1 MEYKK
6 VELKPIYIKDE
17 ILIQWTYYIENQVK
31 HKNINQYETQ
41 KELIKLLDSEFRQL
55 VLFTEDADYQIL
67 VGKKGKVKILN
78 QSPTKKSIGIT
89 HNRKK
94 NYILEEGVPY
104 PFLVYLGV
112 MTEDGKVKHQRY
124 DKFKQLNRYL
134 EIVNDVIKHLDQ
146 EFIRIVDFGCG
157 KAYLTFAL
165 YHYLVN
171 VLGKNVEIIGLD
183 LKESV
188 IQFGNET
195 AQALNY
201 EKLKFYKGDIESFN
215 EADEVDMVISLHAC
229 DTATDDALIKGMK
242 WNAKILIAV
251 PCCQHE
257 LFSKVKSEQLNGLL
271 KYGIYKERISAL
283 LTDALRASLLEQNG
297 YEVDAIEFVSMEH
310 TAKNIMLRAVK
321 TDKIDNSATAEFESL
336 KEIFG
341 LKEFH
346 MEKNL

>member
-1 MEYKK
+1 
-6 VELKPIYIKDE
+6 
-17 ILIQWTYYIENQVK
+17 
-31 HKNINQYETQ
+31 
-41 KELIKLLDSEFRQL
+41 
-55 VLFTEDADYQIL
+55 
-67 VGKKGKVKILN
+67 
-78 QSPTKKSIGIT
+78 
-89 HNRKK
+89 
-94 NYILEEGVPY
+94 
-104 PFLVYLGV
+104 
-112 MTEDGKVKHQRY
+112 MTEEGKVKHQRY

-201 EKLKFYKGDIESFN
+201 DNLKFYKGDIESFN

-257 LFSKVKSEQLNGLL
+257 LFPKVKSEQLSGLL

-321 TDKIDNSATAEFESL
+321 TGKIL
-336 KEIFG
+336 C
-341 LKEFH
+341 
-346 MEKNL
+346 